1 MSQGREI
8 ANTDLAQT
16 ETTSLAPGGER
27 VVARRVLR
35 LIGAAMLLVAAIGV
49 PWVMNSQYDLNVL
62 VTMALNASL
71 ATGLAIVVRAGRLSL
86 AQATFGGIGGY
97 MSGILTAQFGIS
109 YWLALPAAGVTA
121 AAFGLLL
128 GLTSLRLQGF
138 YFAIATFT
146 FSQIAIVVLSAW
158 TSETGGMSGMF
169 GLDNPP
175 DIGPFTFSDP
185 VVYYYF
191 ALIILAFVLV
201 VAWLCSTGTRFGRG
215 LTVLGEDETVA
226 GALGVPAI
234 SYRLAAFAISSFIGG
249 ISGSLNTH
257 FIQGI
262 SPSDIAPAVS
272 VFVLVM
278 VMAGGA
284 RRLLGPAIGAI
295 ILTLIPEL
303 LRASA
308 QWSMVLYGLF
318 LLAYVFLFRQ
328 GLLPLLDDG
337 IAWVFGLRAGTTMGV
352 TRTVAAPTALPPKPP
367 LESGAAPATTLAL
380 EHVRCQFGE
389 NLVLNDI
396 SLAVTPGALWGIIGP
411 NGAGKTTL
419 FNVITGN
426 APLTRGRVMLGGH
439 GIRPLPARVARRGVA
454 RTFQHP
460 RVLLQH
466 SVRESLAYAAELC
479 GARRDPAYL
488 DWVIDVTRLRPLLDR
503 RGGQLSHYERRLL
516 TIGMAIAGRPKLLL
530 LDEPLAGL
538 DDTETQSVKEQIR
551 EIHAR
556 LGCTVLLI
564 EHKLAVVM
572 ELCSFLTVLDYG
584 RVIAE
589 GDPVSVASND
599 AVIQAY
605 LGS

>member
-1 MSQGREI
+1 MSAQAYAAQGAR
-8 ANTDLAQT
+8 
-16 ETTSLAPGGER
+16 GER
-27 VVARRVLR
+27 VMARRALR
-35 LIGAAMLLVAAIGV
+35 LLGALALLVVALGV
-49 PWVMNSQYDLNVL
+49 PWVMTSQYDLNVL
-62 VTMALNASL
+62 VTMALNACL
-71 ATGLAIVVRAGRLSL
+71 ATGLAVVVRAGRLSL

-97 MSGILTAQFGIS
+97 VSGILTAQYGLS
-109 YWLALPAAGVTA
+109 YWPSLAAAGLTA
-121 AAFGLLL
+121 GGFGLLL

-158 TSETGGMSGMF
+158 TSVTGGMSGMF

-175 DIGPFTFSDP
+175 DIGAFSFSDP

-191 ALIILAFVLV
+191 ALIVLAGALLISF
-201 VAWLCSTGTRFGRG
+201 LCSTGSRFGRG
-215 LTVLGEDETVA
+215 LTVLGEDEVVA

-234 SYRLAAFAISSFIGG
+234 SYRLAAFAISSFVGG
-249 ISGSLNTH
+249 IAGSLSTH

-284 RRLLGPAIGAI
+284 RRLLGPAVGAI
-295 ILTLIPEL
+295 ILTLVPEL

-328 GLLPLLDDG
+328 GLLPLLDNG
-337 IAWVFGLRAGTTMGV
+337 VARLLRLRASGDPVASAGLAHSAPPQALDTM
-352 TRTVAAPTALPPKPP
+352 AA
-367 LESGAAPATTLAL
+367 AATLAL
-380 EHVRCQFGE
+380 ERVRCQFGD
-389 NLVLNDI
+389 NVVLNDI
-396 SLAVTPGALWGIIGP
+396 AIAVQPGTVHGIIGP

-426 APLTRGRVMLGGH
+426 APLSRGRVLLGGH
-439 GIRPLPARVARRGVA
+439 GIRPQPARMARRGVA

-466 SVRESLAYAAELC
+466 SVRESLHYAAELC
-479 GARRDPAYL
+479 GARRDAAYL
-488 DWVIDVTRLRPLLDR
+488 DWVIDVTRLRALLDR
-503 RGGQLSHYERRLL
+503 PGAQLSHYERRLL

-538 DDTETQSVKEQIR
+538 DDTETHVVKEQIR

-556 LGCTVLLI
+556 LGCTVLMI

-589 GDPVSVASND
+589 GDPASIAAND